1 MRKTLVSVLLAGTLA
16 AGGAVAFTSMS
27 AGATTAASTARACPP
42 RPPRPSTPTSASAV
56 RRAVVRISA
65 KTIGVTP
72 ADLLQELKSGK
83 SIADVAG
90 EHNVQASTVVNA
102 AGEGR
107 RPGAHQAGAQPPD
120 HRGPG
125 QEIVARLPALA
136 TKVVNKHFK

>member
-1 MRKTLVSVLLAGTLA
+1 MRKTLASVLLAGTLA

-27 AGATTAASTARACPP
+27 AGATTAAPTA
-42 RPPRPSTPTSASAV
+42 TSASAKTVAAKHPYLRKAV

-102 AGEGR
+102 LVKAGDQELTKLV
-107 RPGAHQAGAQPPD
+107 HN
-120 HRGPG
+120 HRITVARAKK
-125 QEIVARLPALA
+125 IVARLPALA